1 MDIKKLISLGLV
13 CLFLPSCF
21 KGNEGI
27 TEHHGIVYT
36 EEAIDKGALNQYFLD
51 NEELYPSYKRLKEN
65 CPDLLDHVK
74 CIESAGGF
82 YASGLSMFRFSS
94 TGNGFLDGE
103 TFLLDKC
110 YDGDYYFQL
119 GQAFGGHGVTDFARR
134 QGDVGFWIFFLYSFG
149 SGIHQTRVGAYEIGR
164 HQLYSFDTVKL
175 ENNKDFTLVVDEQ
188 RNIDVYEATID
199 AQYDENN
206 FETFNIVKGKLAV
219 DNVDDYK
226 KQLISK

>member
-36 EEAIDKGALNQYFLD
+36 EEAIDKDALNQYFLD

-65 CPDLLDHVK
+65 CPDLLDHAK

-110 YDGDYYFQL
+110 YDGDYYFHL
-119 GQAFGGHGVTDFARR
+119 GQAFGGHGVTEIARR
-134 QGDVGFWIFFLYSFG
+134 QGNLGYWIFFLYSFG
-149 SGIHQTRVGAYEIGR
+149 SGVHQTRIGAYRIGK
-164 HQLYSFDTVKL
+164 HQLYSFKGIEL
-175 ENNKDFTLVVDEQ
+175 ENHKDFTLVVDDKG
-188 RNIDVYEATID
+188 NIDIYEAEITPH
-199 AQYDENN
+199 YDENK
-206 FETFNIVKGKLAV
+206 FVTFDILKGNLV
-219 DNVDDYK
+219 INDVDDYEK
-226 KQLISK
+226 VLI